1 MRQPLR
7 AVVTSIFTI
16 LDTSSTLERTSRRME
31 NFQKLIDRPSV
42 HVNRQ
47 CICVK
52 NWHLYSS
59 CYWLTKG
66 LMTSVRLDRLGS
78 FTGFRAALPPALSFN
93 GAQPRICPL
102 GYLRRWKDSSVKGK
116 LKSIII
122 LWFALLFFSLCWHNM
137 KWTENSQLN
146 FSSTAFTSK
155 AWELLGIP
163 AAPFK
168 KKHEGALDLVF
179 FCKAPSSQFLTLHY
193 SKWLKQLIV
202 KQWRHKQ
209 LLDIRKSNGLGLE
222 IERLMMSA
230 TYFDVFV
237 IGSKPQQ
244 HMWRAG
250 EVNHSATGPYLLPT
264 PSF

>member
-7 AVVTSIFTI
+7 AVVTSIFTV

-78 FTGFRAALPPALSFN
+78 FTGFRAALPPAWASTERSRAF
-93 GAQPRICPL
+93 A
-102 GYLRRWKDSSVKGK
+102 RWKDSSVKGK

-168 KKHEGALDLVF
+168 KKHEGALLYVVF
-179 FCKAPSSQFLTLHY
+179 FL
-193 SKWLKQLIV
+193 
-202 KQWRHKQ
+202 
-209 LLDIRKSNGLGLE
+209 
-222 IERLMMSA
+222 
-230 TYFDVFV
+230 
-237 IGSKPQQ
+237 
-244 HMWRAG
+244 
-250 EVNHSATGPYLLPT
+250 
-264 PSF
+264 

>member
-1 MRQPLR
+1 
-7 AVVTSIFTI
+7 
-16 LDTSSTLERTSRRME
+16 
-31 NFQKLIDRPSV
+31 
-42 HVNRQ
+42 
-47 CICVK
+47 
-52 NWHLYSS
+52 
-59 CYWLTKG
+59 
-66 LMTSVRLDRLGS
+66 
-78 FTGFRAALPPALSFN
+78 
-93 GAQPRICPL
+93 
-102 GYLRRWKDSSVKGK
+102 
-116 LKSIII
+116 
-122 LWFALLFFSLCWHNM
+122 M

-244 HMWRAG
+244 HM
-250 EVNHSATGPYLLPT
+250 
-264 PSF
+264 

>member
-7 AVVTSIFTI
+7 AVVTSIFTV

-93 GAQPRICPL
+93 GAQQRICPL

-116 LKSIII
+116 LKSIISSFDLLYSSFLCADITWSGQRIRNWI
-122 LWFALLFFSLCWHNM
+122 LVALHSL
-137 KWTENSQLN
+137 QRLG
-146 FSSTAFTSK
+146 SSWVFPPLPSK
-155 AWELLGIP
+155 R
-163 AAPFK
+163 
-168 KKHEGALDLVF
+168 
-179 FCKAPSSQFLTLHY
+179 SM
-193 SKWLKQLIV
+193 
-202 KQWRHKQ
+202 R
-209 LLDIRKSNGLGLE
+209 GL
-222 IERLMMSA
+222 
-230 TYFDVFV
+230 
-237 IGSKPQQ
+237 
-244 HMWRAG
+244 
-250 EVNHSATGPYLLPT
+250 
-264 PSF
+264 